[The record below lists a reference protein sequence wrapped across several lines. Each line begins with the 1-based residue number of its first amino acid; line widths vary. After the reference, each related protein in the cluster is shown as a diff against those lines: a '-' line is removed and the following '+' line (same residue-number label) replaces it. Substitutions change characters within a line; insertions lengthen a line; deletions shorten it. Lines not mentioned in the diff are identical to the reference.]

1 MRRLPLV
8 GACALAF
15 LTLGSTVA
23 ARPLPTLGIASDS
36 PAVGFGEIEPNV
48 VSLGGDPTS
57 VVTNVRWRTWGGPRA
72 IGSGKGWFLPPN
84 APDVAHGHYAKARL
98 IAWDRGY
105 CEGQR
110 AYRRV
115 EWYFPEYNRG
125 GHSPPGT
132 YLDAKYATK
141 ACES

>member
-1 MRRLPLV
+1 MRRLLFV
-8 GACALAF
+8 AACALAF
-15 LTLGSTVA
+15 LALGSTVA
-23 ARPLPTLGIASDS
+23 ARPVATLGIATDS

-105 CEGQR
+105 CERTMGLPEGRVVLPRVQPWR
-110 AYRRV
+110 PLTAQDLPRREV
-115 EWYFPEYNRG
+115 RDQG
-125 GHSPPGT
+125 
-132 YLDAKYATK
+132 L
-141 ACES
+141 